1 MTSSIRNQKTDAIR
15 TYNDDIQKAHMK
27 ALTMGSLKR
36 PRATLA
42 DLAGLA
48 VNDNNSTKGE

>member
-1 MTSSIRNQKTDAIR
+1 MTTKVQTPKNSVAE
-15 TYNDDIQKAHMK
+15 YNDDAEKALMK
-27 ALTMGSLKR
+27 ALTMGSMKR

>member
-1 MTSSIRNQKTDAIR
+1 MTFSIKNQKTDAIDA
-15 TYNDDIQKAHMK
+15 YNDDIQKAYMK

-48 VNDNNSTKGE
+48 VNDNNSTKGD

>member
-1 MTSSIRNQKTDAIR
+1 MTFSIKNQKTDAIDA
-15 TYNDDIQKAHMK
+15 YNDDTQKAYMK

>member
-1 MTSSIRNQKTDAIR
+1 MTTKVQTTKDSVAD
-15 TYNDDIQKAHMK
+15 YNEDTQKAYMK

-48 VNDNNSTKGE
+48 SNDNDRHKGE